1 MKRRLFRLVVTML
14 ALCSGTAFASIPST
28 SEHVLRTE
36 PMIVG
41 TVVAVGDRKLIVD
54 TDQNEQV
61 TLMMDSRTMLPI
73 DLEPGMVMRAEF
85 KVMEDGRY
93 YVSRVVPIRD
103 GEDETGAAYRSDRYE
118 TSSAERRISAR
129 PVYERR
135 YRASEYNRDHEATS
149 RSALISGDEQ
159 RSRMATNYD
168 DMLPQT
174 AGDQS
179 LIGLL
184 GLIALGASG
193 VLVQLRRPRH

>member
-1 MKRRLFRLVVTML
+1 MKRHLVRLVVTML
-14 ALCSGTAFASIPST
+14 ALCAGTAFASIPGT

-41 TVVAVGDRKLIVD
+41 TVGAVGDRKLIVD

-61 TLMMDSRTMLPI
+61 TLMMDSRTMLPV
-73 DLEPGMVMRAEF
+73 DLAPGTLF
-85 KVMEDGRY
+85 
-93 YVSRVVPIRD
+93 
-103 GEDETGAAYRSDRYE
+103 
-118 TSSAERRISAR
+118 
-129 PVYERR
+129 
-135 YRASEYNRDHEATS
+135 
-149 RSALISGDEQ
+149 SGDEQ
-159 RSRMATNYD
+159 RSRMATNYEET
-168 DMLPQT
+168 LPQT